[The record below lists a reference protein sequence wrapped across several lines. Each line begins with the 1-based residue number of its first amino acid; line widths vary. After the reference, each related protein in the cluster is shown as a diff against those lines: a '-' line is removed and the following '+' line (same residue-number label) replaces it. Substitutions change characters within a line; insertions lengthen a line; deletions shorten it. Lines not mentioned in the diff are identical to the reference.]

1 MIKHSI
7 SIKPQQQGVWFIVNR
22 GRIWLDAKRQLPS
35 GTYSELTLSAPPEIV
50 CELGV
55 FNEQKAFLA
64 INHDHIAQEA
74 DWVTP
79 RELLLAGDEIFALAA
94 RAVQVALFIQTHRFC
109 GQCGSAMSLV
119 NWELATL
126 CNKCGH
132 RCYPRIAPC
141 VLVGIRQDDKVLL
154 ARSSRHKPGFYSIL
168 AGFVESAETLE
179 QAAVREVK
187 EEVGVDITNLRYVGS
202 QPWPF
207 PHSLMTGFIADYA
220 GGDIVCQPQE
230 IEEAGWFSLA
240 ELPEVPPLQT
250 LSGQI
255 IAQLQQIAGN
265 KKAT

>member
-7 SIKPQQQGVWFIVNR
+7 DLTPNQNGLWFVVNR
-22 GRIWLDAKRQLPS
+22 GRIWVNAARQIPQCTLS
-35 GTYSELTLSAPPEIV
+35 ALTLSAEPEQV
-50 CELGV
+50 CMLGELGGQ
-55 FNEQKAFLA
+55 NAYLL
-64 INHDHIAQEA
+64 INHDHIADEN
-74 DWVTP
+74 DWVSP
-79 RELLLAGDEIFALAA
+79 RDLLNEGEQIFHLAA
-94 RAVQVALFIQTHRFC
+94 RAVQVALFLQTHRFC

-119 NWELATL
+119 SWELATL
-126 CNKCGH
+126 CSKCGH

-141 VLVGIRQDDKVLL
+141 VLVGIKKDNQILL
-154 ARSSRHKPGFYSIL
+154 ARSSRHKKGFFSIL

-207 PHSLMTGFIADYA
+207 PHSLMAGFIADYA

-230 IEEAGWFSLA
+230 IEEAYWFNLES
-240 ELPEVPPLQT
+240 LPEVPPIET

-255 IAQLQQIAGN
+255 IQHIQQIAG
-265 KKAT
+265 K

>member
-1 MIKHSI
+1 MIKHSV
-7 SIKPQQQGVWFIVNR
+7 SLTPNQQGHWFIVNR
-22 GRIWLDAKRQLPS
+22 GRIWLTSQRQIPR
-35 GTYSELTLSAPPEIV
+35 GRYNELTLSAEPEQV
-50 CELGV
+50 CRLGELDGLPAMLLV
-55 FNEQKAFLA
+55 
-64 INHDHIAQEA
+64 NHDHIADEA
-74 DWVTP
+74 QWASP
-79 RELLLAGDEIFALAA
+79 RELLSQGDAVFQLAA
-94 RAVQVALFIQTHRFC
+94 RAVQVALFLQTHRFC

-119 NWELATL
+119 SWELAAL

-141 VLVGIRQDDKVLL
+141 VLVGIAHQNKILL
-154 ARSSRHKPGFYSIL
+154 ARSSRHRQGFFSIL

-220 GGDIVCQPQE
+220 GGDIRCQEHE
-230 IEEAGWFSLA
+230 IEEAAWFSLDA
-240 ELPEVPPLQT
+240 LPEVPPLET

-255 IAQLQQIAGN
+255 IARLQQMAA
-265 KKAT
+265 K